1 MKCPYCGG
9 DEVTVYK
16 IRVESTWY
24 YCSEETYN
32 RINVGD
38 DIDNYNVVGNEKNR
52 MSHLKSYFMEK
63 SYEKIA

>member
-38 DIDNYNVVGNEKNR
+38 DIDNYNVVGNDYK
-52 MSHLKSYFMEK
+52 YV
-63 SYEKIA
+63 Y